1 MACGR
6 LMQSFPA
13 DLAHS
18 HHPRPIRPA
27 LTSFA
32 DEVCATVA
40 RLFAY
45 VGTLALIAILAAH
58 GWEQLQIALSQESSA
73 AASWSV
79 GDRSHRAFALSQLDP
94 SEKSETYTTFR
105 HPLGGRKDILQWTG
119 SDGRVLA
126 ELEIYRLGG
135 EFDPAQT
142 ATAELAARMKE
153 TGPFRAT
160 GMIDSK
166 FGPVALFRRTG
177 AEGSC
182 VGFMRRI
189 DDPALQI
196 SGFSCQGSALPARR
210 AAIGCML
217 NRLTLSASGND
228 PKLAELFAQAE
239 LRGGSCAGPVTSAAS
254 EDWITGAESP
264 QLRGT
269 F

>member
-1 MACGR
+1 
-6 LMQSFPA
+6 MQSFPA

-18 HHPRPIRPA
+18 DHPRPIRPA

-58 GWEQLQIALSQESSA
+58 GWEQLRIVLSQDSSSDA
-73 AASWSV
+73 GWRV
-79 GDRSHRAFALSQLDP
+79 GDRSHRAFTLRQLDLF
-94 SEKSETYTTFR
+94 EKSETYTILR

-142 ATAELAARMKE
+142 ATADLAARLKR
-153 TGPFRAT
+153 TGPIEAT

-166 FGPVALFRRTG
+166 FGPVASFRRMG
-177 AEGSC
+177 VEEEESC

-196 SGFSCQGSALPARR
+196 SGFSCLGSAPSARR

-217 NRLTLSASGND
+217 NRLTLSASGNE

-239 LRGGSCAGPVTSAAS
+239 LKGGGCAGPVTSAAS
-254 EDWITGAESP
+254 EDWISGAESP